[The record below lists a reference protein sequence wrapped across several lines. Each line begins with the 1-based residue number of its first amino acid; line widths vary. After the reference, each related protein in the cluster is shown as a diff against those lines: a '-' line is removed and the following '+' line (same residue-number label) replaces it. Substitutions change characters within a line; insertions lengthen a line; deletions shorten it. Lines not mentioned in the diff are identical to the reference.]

1 MKYEVVFAAN
11 IAKQL
16 RRIDK
21 KWQVKIVAAAEALG
35 DNPRP
40 YGYKK
45 LVDAGGLYRIKTG
58 DYRIIYEVRDN
69 ILLVS
74 VLRVAKRNERTY

>member
-11 IAKQL
+11 IARQL
-16 RRIDK
+16 RRIDR
-21 KWQVKIVAAAEALG
+21 KWQLKIVAAAELLG

-40 YGYKK
+40 HGYKK
-45 LVDAGGLYRIKTG
+45 LVDEGGLYRIKAG
-58 DYRIIYEVRDN
+58 DYRIIYEVQDK

-74 VLRVAKRNERTY
+74 VLRIAKRNERTY

>member
-1 MKYEVVFAAN
+1 MKYEVIFAPN
-11 IAKQL
+11 VAKQL

-21 KWQVKIVAAAEALG
+21 KWQLKIVAAAEALG

-40 YGYKK
+40 HGYKK
-45 LVDAGGLYRIKTG
+45 LVDEGGLYRIKVG
-58 DYRIIYEVRDN
+58 DYRIIYDVQDN

-74 VLRVAKRNERTY
+74 VLRVAKRDEQTY

>member
-1 MKYEVVFAAN
+1 M
-11 IAKQL
+11 
-16 RRIDK
+16 
-21 KWQVKIVAAAEALG
+21 KIVAAAEALG

-45 LVDAGGLYRIKTG
+45 LVDEGGLMRIQVG
-58 DYRIIYEVRDN
+58 DYRIIYEVIDKV
-69 ILLVS
+69 LLVN

>member
-11 IAKQL
+11 VAKQL
-16 RRIDK
+16 RGIDK
-21 KWQVKIVAAAEALG
+21 KWQLKIVAAAESLG

-40 YGYKK
+40 HGYKK
-45 LVDAGGLYRIKTG
+45 LVDEGGLLRLQVG
-58 DYRIIYEVRDN
+58 NYRIIYEVIDK

>member
-16 RRIDK
+16 RRIDR
-21 KWQVKIVAAAEALG
+21 KWQLKIVAAAESLG
-35 DNPRP
+35 NNPRP
-40 YGYKK
+40 FGYKK
-45 LVDAGGLYRIKTG
+45 LVDEGGLHRIKVG
-58 DYRIIYEVRDN
+58 DYRIIYEIRDN

-74 VLRVAKRNERTY
+74 VMRVAKCNERTY

>member
-16 RRIDK
+16 RRIDR
-21 KWQVKIVAAAEALG
+21 KWQLKIVAAAEALG

-40 YGYKK
+40 FGYKK
-45 LVDAGGLYRIKTG
+45 LVGEGGLYRIKAD
-58 DYRIIYEVRDN
+58 DYRIIYEVIDK

-74 VLRVAKRNERTY
+74 VLRIAKRNEQTY

>member
-11 IAKQL
+11 VAKEL
-16 RRIDK
+16 RRIDR
-21 KWQVKIVAAAEALG
+21 KWQLNIVAAGEALG

-40 YGYKK
+40 HSYKK
-45 LVDAGGLYRIKTG
+45 FVDEGGLYRIKAG
-58 DYRIIYEVRDN
+58 DYQIIEEVQDR

-74 VLRVAKRNERTY
+74 ILRIAKRNERTN

>member
-21 KWQVKIVAAAEALG
+21 KWQVKIVAAAESPG
-35 DNPRP
+35 DSPRP
-40 YGYKK
+40 HGYKK
-45 LVDAGGLYRIKTG
+45 LVDEGGLYRIKIG

>member
-1 MKYEVVFAAN
+1 MKYEVVFAAG
-11 IAKQL
+11 IAGQL

-40 YGYKK
+40 FGYKK
-45 LVDAGGLYRIKTG
+45 LVDAGRLYRIKVG
-58 DYRIIYEVRDN
+58 NYRVIYEVIDN
-69 ILLVS
+69 VLLVS

>member
-1 MKYEVVFAAN
+1 MKYEVVFAAS

-21 KWQVKIVAAAEALG
+21 KWQLKIVAAAESLS

-40 YGYKK
+40 HGYKK
-45 LVDAGGLYRIKTG
+45 LVDEGGLYRIKVG

-74 VLRVAKRNERTY
+74 ILRIAKRNERTY

>member
-16 RRIDK
+16 RRIDR
-21 KWQVKIVAAAEALG
+21 KWQLKIVAAAESLG

-40 YGYKK
+40 HGCKK
-45 LVDAGGLYRIKTG
+45 LVNEGGLYRIKVG
-58 DYRIIYEVRDN
+58 DYRIIYEVIDK

>member
-11 IAKQL
+11 VAKQL
-16 RRIDK
+16 RRIDR
-21 KWQVKIVAAAEALG
+21 KWQLKIVAAAESLG

-40 YGYKK
+40 FGYKK
-45 LVDAGGLYRIKTG
+45 LVDEGGLYRIKVG
-58 DYRIIYEVRDN
+58 DYRIIYEVQDN
-69 ILLVS
+69 VLLVS